1 MQKHEVVCRNCSGQG
16 SMVARG
22 GQIYPCSACQG
33 SGAVKRAEVGPQDY
47 VFELVVPAGAT
58 STQETITILS
68 YDFLLKWLVAFTATP
83 TDTLQVKDNT
93 GYVWSNVPLQVQNFA
108 GTGPLPFPQQ
118 PNLLLVK
125 NSTITITYNGAA
137 GHSCELVFRGIA
149 LWDTPAPAPTAS

>member
-1 MQKHEVVCRNCSGQG
+1 
-16 SMVARG
+16 MVARG